1 VTGLEVSGKLTTEKD
16 MTNANERHEDVAED
30 RVAVIKA
37 RIRWLNEML
46 KQLQFKTPAKET
58 KH

>member
-1 VTGLEVSGKLTTEKD
+1 MKNDHYG
-16 MTNANERHEDVAED
+16 D
-30 RVAVIKA
+30 RASNPAVEIKA
-37 RIRWLNEML
+37 RIRCINEML

>member
-1 VTGLEVSGKLTTEKD
+1 
-16 MTNANERHEDVAED
+16 MTNANERYEVWAGDPVEE
-30 RVAVIKA
+30 IKA
-37 RIRWLNEML
+37 RIGWINEML

>member
-1 VTGLEVSGKLTTEKD
+1 

-37 RIRWLNEML
+37 RIRRLNEML